1 MGPNLVRIFNIG
13 VDIHPRKNP
22 MLWCLLEIMCML
34 VICSYR
40 GAQVLGK
47 FHILS
52 TQAPLYNIVTFAN
65 FEVGLDI
72 KPENVPAFIAG
83 HHLP

>member
-1 MGPNLVRIFNIG
+1 
-13 VDIHPRKNP
+13 
-22 MLWCLLEIMCML
+22 ML

-52 TQAPLYNIVTFAN
+52 TQAPLDNIVTFAN
-65 FEVGLDI
+65 FEVGMDI
-72 KPENVPAFIAG
+72 KPENVSAFIAG

>member
-1 MGPNLVRIFNIG
+1 M
-13 VDIHPRKNP
+13 
-22 MLWCLLEIMCML
+22 
-34 VICSYR
+34 
-40 GAQVLGK
+40 LGK

-65 FEVGLDI
+65 FEVGMDI

-83 HHLP
+83 HHLPWSATIASARDMLPENALLGGETPSGNVMVTDSISSLVPVSC